1 MNKVDVIILSNTKDV
16 RYYNMLK
23 QCLKSIK
30 LSSNVLTKTIVVET
44 NKKLKD
50 KQDILNLPIDH
61 FIVPD
66 DETFNY
72 NRYQNYGLEY
82 SDSNFIC
89 FSNNDVV
96 YGRDTLETLVKYLSI
111 YDSVSP
117 WERNMSSKFFKTRGI
132 YEGYATRQFVT
143 GWCFMTKRSTLDK
156 IGKFDER
163 FSFWFAD
170 DDYSK
175 MLQVNEL
182 KHALI
187 GDTTVDH
194 LVSQS
199 HDLWP
204 EEERHKQTDGLGKVF
219 EKKWNNSNVVSS
231 N

>member
-1 MNKVDVIILSNTKDV
+1 MNKVDIVVLSNTKDV

-23 QCLKSIK
+23 RCLESIK
-30 LSSNVLTKTIVVET
+30 MSSNIISNTIVVET
-44 NKKLKD
+44 NKKLRD
-50 KQDILNLPIDH
+50 KQETLSLPIDH

-66 DETFNY
+66 DEIFNY
-72 NRYQNYGLEY
+72 NRYQNYGLDYCE
-82 SDSNFIC
+82 SDYIC

-96 YGRDTLETLVKYLSI
+96 YEKDTLSTLVKYLSI
-111 YDSVSP
+111 FDSVSP
-117 WERNMSSKFFKTRGI
+117 WERTMSDRFFKTRGI

-175 MLQVNEL
+175 MLQTNNL

-187 GDTTVDH
+187 GDATVNH
-194 LVSQS
+194 LVGQS

-204 EEERHKQTDGLGKVF
+204 ENERYNQTDGLGAVF
-219 EKKWNNSNVVSS
+219 EEKWNRK
-231 N
+231 